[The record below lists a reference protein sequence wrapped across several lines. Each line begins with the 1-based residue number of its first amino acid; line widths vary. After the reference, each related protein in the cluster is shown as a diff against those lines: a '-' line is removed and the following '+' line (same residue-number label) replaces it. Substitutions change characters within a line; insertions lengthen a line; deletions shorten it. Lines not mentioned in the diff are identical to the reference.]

1 MDDKLDGH
9 LTQLLKDGDVSAK
22 RNRVSKV
29 YPPAATG
36 MKRIYFIGLGRERII
51 RLKIRKNALHEYFSR
66 FIKIKTGSFRVARYI
81 RLREVPAAD
90 AAHALSESCLLAVY
104 EVQDY
109 KHKSNE
115 PDQELKSVCAVTEE
129 DLREVQAGLN
139 VGAAYGQGANSAR
152 TLVNMP
158 GNMLTATDLASYA
171 AELAAKYDFECEI
184 LEKMK
189 WKSSAW
195 AGCLLLTKAHP
206 NRRK

>member
-1 MDDKLDGH
+1 MLD
-9 LTQLLKDGDVSAK
+9 TFVS
-22 RNRVSKV
+22 
-29 YPPAATG
+29 G
-36 MKRIYFIGLGRERII
+36 
-51 RLKIRKNALHEYFSR
+51 
-66 FIKIKTGSFRVARYI
+66 
-81 RLREVPAAD
+81 EVPAAD

-115 PDQELKSVCAVTEE
+115 PDQELTSVCAVTEE

-139 VGAAYGQGANSAR
+139 VGAAYGQGTNSAR

-195 AGCLLLTKAHP
+195 AGCLPLTRAHL